1 MKKTNKKITL
11 ATVTLLAG
19 FTLATTSVTNMSQV
33 FANEVVSSVPADK
46 PGVTYTTTPEY
57 KVAGTIKLDS
67 SKPDSTTL
75 EGYKKIE
82 EVEYED
88 SNSVPSG
95 YVKDDSKTDYYE
107 NLKEFSGSF
116 AYKFFKPIGNT
127 QSDTPVTPEKPSED
141 AQPEAPVTPEKPS
154 EDVKP
159 EASVTPEKPS
169 EDVKPEA
176 PTTSEKPSEDVK
188 PEAPVTPE
196 KPSEDV
202 KPEAP
207 ATSEKPSKDVK
218 PTTSNDTKV
227 VNKDSKATLPN
238 TGDASILSLIAG
250 LSGLSL
256 FGFKNRKNK

>member
-154 EDVKP
+154 EDVK
-159 EASVTPEKPS
+159 T
-169 EDVKPEA
+169 
-176 PTTSEKPSEDVK
+176 
-188 PEAPVTPE
+188 EAPVTPE

-227 VNKDSKATLPN
+227 VNKDSKETLPN

>member
-141 AQPEAPVTPEKPS
+141 
-154 EDVKP
+154 
-159 EASVTPEKPS
+159 
-169 EDVKPEA
+169 
-176 PTTSEKPSEDVK
+176 
-188 PEAPVTPE
+188 
-196 KPSEDV
+196 V

>member
-141 AQPEAPVTPEKPS
+141 AQPEAPTTS
-154 EDVKP
+154 
-159 EASVTPEKPS
+159 EKPS

-176 PTTSEKPSEDVK
+176 PTTS
-188 PEAPVTPE
+188 E

>member
-33 FANEVVSSVPADK
+33 FANEVVSSVPANK

-88 SNSVPSG
+88 SNTVPNG

-107 NLKEFSGSF
+107 NLEEFSGSF
-116 AYKFFKPIGNT
+116 AYKFFKPIGNI

-159 EASVTPEKPS
+159 EA
-169 EDVKPEA
+169 
-176 PTTSEKPSEDVK
+176 
-188 PEAPVTPE
+188 
-196 KPSEDV
+196 
-202 KPEAP
+202 P
-207 ATSEKPSKDVK
+207 ATPEKPSKDVK

>member
-1 MKKTNKKITL
+1 MTKTNKKITL
-11 ATVTLLAG
+11 ATVTLLTG

-159 EASVTPEKPS
+159 EA
-169 EDVKPEA
+169 
-176 PTTSEKPSEDVK
+176 PT
-188 PEAPVTPE
+188 TPE

>member
-141 AQPEAPVTPEKPS
+141 
-154 EDVKP
+154 
-159 EASVTPEKPS
+159 
-169 EDVKPEA
+169 
-176 PTTSEKPSEDVK
+176 VK

-207 ATSEKPSKDVK
+207 TTPEKPSEDVKPEAPATPEKPSDVKPEAPATPEKPSKDVK

>member
-19 FTLATTSVTNMSQV
+19 FTLATNSVTNMSQV

-141 AQPEAPVTPEKPS
+141 VKPEAPVTPEKPS

-159 EASVTPEKPS
+159 EAPTTPEKPS

-176 PTTSEKPSEDVK
+176 PT
-188 PEAPVTPE
+188 TPE

>member
-11 ATVTLLAG
+11 ATVTLLTG

-159 EASVTPEKPS
+159 EA
-169 EDVKPEA
+169 
-176 PTTSEKPSEDVK
+176 PTTS
-188 PEAPVTPE
+188 E

>member
-88 SNSVPSG
+88 SNTVPSG

-127 QSDTPVTPEKPSED
+127 QSDTPVTP
-141 AQPEAPVTPEKPS
+141 
-154 EDVKP
+154 
-159 EASVTPEKPS
+159 
-169 EDVKPEA
+169 
-176 PTTSEKPSEDVK
+176 EKPSEDVK

>member
-159 EASVTPEKPS
+159 EA
-169 EDVKPEA
+169 
-176 PTTSEKPSEDVK
+176 PTTS
-188 PEAPVTPE
+188 E

>member
-159 EASVTPEKPS
+159 EAPTTPEKPS

-176 PTTSEKPSEDVK
+176 PTTP
-188 PEAPVTPE
+188 
-196 KPSEDV
+196 
-202 KPEAP
+202 
-207 ATSEKPSKDVK
+207 EKPSKDVK

>member
-1 MKKTNKKITL
+1 MTKTNKKITL
-11 ATVTLLAG
+11 ATVTLLTG

-127 QSDTPVTPEKPSED
+127 QSNTPVTPEKPSED

-159 EASVTPEKPS
+159 EAPVTPEKPS
-169 EDVKPEA
+169 KDVKPEA
-176 PTTSEKPSEDVK
+176 PT
-188 PEAPVTPE
+188 TPE

>member
-11 ATVTLLAG
+11 ATVTLLTG

-141 AQPEAPVTPEKPS
+141 
-154 EDVKP
+154 
-159 EASVTPEKPS
+159 
-169 EDVKPEA
+169 VKPEA
-176 PTTSEKPSEDVK
+176 PTTS
-188 PEAPVTPE
+188 E

>member
-159 EASVTPEKPS
+159 EA
-169 EDVKPEA
+169 
-176 PTTSEKPSEDVK
+176 
-188 PEAPVTPE
+188 PVTPE

>member
-1 MKKTNKKITL
+1 MKKPNKKITL

-159 EASVTPEKPS
+159 EAP
-169 EDVKPEA
+169 A
-176 PTTSEKPSEDVK
+176 TS
-188 PEAPVTPE
+188 E

-227 VNKDSKATLPN
+227 VNKDSKETLPN

>member
-159 EASVTPEKPS
+159 EA
-169 EDVKPEA
+169 
-176 PTTSEKPSEDVK
+176 PT
-188 PEAPVTPE
+188 TPE